1 MADNEEKP
9 NFEESSSDK
18 EEETEEESSEESQS
32 EEREDTEKSFV
43 EAVKSTFGDISEQ
56 LSTVVDSQKSII
68 DAVSSINNRVKALE
82 TPSDLPLSPKGT
94 QGGDDVG
101 AKVKVPKEPYPQGV
115 QAKLDD
121 DGKETE
127 NDEAK
132 LQMQQ
137 KPVGKTQLV
146 QKSEH
151 TFSTETPRPNAAIE
165 TLEKSGGQDF
175 SPILK
180 DARAG
185 GYEGLSQVAR
195 SILSGKYY
203 KPSNDEVGQW

>member
-9 NFEESSSDK
+9 NFEESSDDK
-18 EEETEEESSEESQS
+18 EETEEESSEESQS
-32 EEREDTEKSFV
+32 EEREDSEKSFV

-68 DAVSSINNRVKALE
+68 DAVTSINTRVKALE
-82 TPSDLPLSPKGT
+82 KPTDLALSPKGT

-101 AKVKVPKEPYPQGV
+101 ASVKVPEEPYPQGV

-121 DGKETE
+121 DGKETT
-127 NDEAK
+127 NDQSK
-132 LQMQQ
+132 LSIQGAI
-137 KPVGKTQLV
+137 GKTGLV

-151 TFSTETPRPNAAIE
+151 TFTTETPRPNAALE
-165 TLEKSGGQDF
+165 TVDKSASDL

-180 DARAG
+180 DAREAG
-185 GYEGLSQVAR
+185 FESLSTVAR
-195 SILSGKYY
+195 NILNGKYY
-203 KPSNDEVGQW
+203 QPTADEVGRY

>member
-1 MADNEEKP
+1 MADNEKP
-9 NFEESSSDK
+9 NFESSNDEEEKETEAK
-18 EEETEEESSEESQS
+18 EERSEDSQ
-32 EEREDTEKSFV
+32 EDREDSEKSFV

-68 DAVSSINNRVKALE
+68 DAVTSINSRVKALE

-101 AKVKVPKEPYPQGV
+101 ASVKVPEEPYPQGQ

-121 DGKETE
+121 DGKETT
-127 NDEAK
+127 NDQAK
-132 LQMQQ
+132 LSIQGAI
-137 KPVGKTQLV
+137 GKSELV

-151 TFSTETPRPNAAIE
+151 TFTTETPRPNAALE
-165 TLEKSGGQDF
+165 TVDKSASDL

-180 DARAG
+180 DAREAG
-185 GYEGLSQVAR
+185 FESLSTVAQN
-195 SILSGKYY
+195 ILKGKYY
-203 KPSNDEVGQW
+203 QPTADEVGRY

>member
-18 EEETEEESSEESQS
+18 EEETEESSEESQS
-32 EEREDTEKSFV
+32 EEREDSEKSFV

-68 DAVSSINNRVKALE
+68 DAVSSINGRVKALE
-82 TPSDLPLSPKGT
+82 TPSDSPLSPKGT

-101 AKVKVPKEPYPQGV
+101 AKVKVPEEPYPQGV

-121 DGKETE
+121 DGKGTT
-127 NDEAK
+127 NDQSK
-132 LQMQQ
+132 LSIQGAI
-137 KPVGKTQLV
+137 GKTELV
-146 QKSEH
+146 AKSEH
-151 TFSTETPRPNAAIE
+151 TFTTETPRPNAA
-165 TLEKSGGQDF
+165 LENVDKSASDL

-180 DARAG
+180 DAREVG
-185 GYEGLSQVAR
+185 FESLSTVAQN
-195 SILSGKYY
+195 ILKGKYY
-203 KPSNDEVGQW
+203 MPTADEVGRY

>member
-101 AKVKVPKEPYPQGV
+101 ASVKVPEEPYPQGK

-121 DGKETE
+121 DGKETI
-127 NDEAK
+127 NDQSK
-132 LQMQQ
+132 LSIQGAI
-137 KPVGKTQLV
+137 GKTELV
-146 QKSEH
+146 AKSEH
-151 TFSTETPRPNAAIE
+151 TFTTETPRPNAA
-165 TLEKSGGQDF
+165 LENVDKSASDL

-180 DARAG
+180 DAREAG
-185 GYEGLSQVAR
+185 FESLSTVAR
-195 SILSGKYY
+195 NILNGKYY
-203 KPSNDEVGQW
+203 VPTADEVGRY

>member
-18 EEETEEESSEESQS
+18 EEETEAKEESSEESQS
-32 EEREDTEKSFV
+32 EEREDAEKSFV

-101 AKVKVPKEPYPQGV
+101 ASVKVPEEPYPQGK

-121 DGKETE
+121 DGKETI
-127 NDEAK
+127 NDQSK
-132 LQMQQ
+132 LSIQGAI
-137 KPVGKTQLV
+137 GKTELV

-151 TFSTETPRPNAAIE
+151 TFTTETPRPNAA
-165 TLEKSGGQDF
+165 LENVDKSASDL

-180 DARAG
+180 DAREAG
-185 GYEGLSQVAR
+185 FESLSTVAR
-195 SILSGKYY
+195 NILNGKYY
-203 KPSNDEVGQW
+203 VPTADEVGRY

>member
-9 NFEESSSDK
+9 NFEESSDDK
-18 EEETEEESSEESQS
+18 EEETEESSEESQS
-32 EEREDTEKSFV
+32 EEREDSEKSFV

-68 DAVSSINNRVKALE
+68 DAVSSINGRVKALE
-82 TPSDLPLSPKGT
+82 TPTDLALTPKGT

-101 AKVKVPKEPYPQGV
+101 ASVKVPEEPYPQGK

-121 DGKETE
+121 DGKETT
-127 NDEAK
+127 NDQAK
-132 LQMQQ
+132 LSIQGAI
-137 KPVGKTQLV
+137 GKTELV

-151 TFSTETPRPNAAIE
+151 TFTTETPRPNAALE
-165 TLEKSGGQDF
+165 TVDKSAPDL

-180 DARAG
+180 DAREAG
-185 GYEGLSQVAR
+185 FESLSTVAQN
-195 SILSGKYY
+195 ILKGKYY
-203 KPSNDEVGQW
+203 QPTSDEVGRY

>member
-9 NFEESSSDK
+9 NFEESSDDKK
-18 EEETEEESSEESQS
+18 EEETEESSEESQS
-32 EEREDTEKSFV
+32 EEREDSEKSFV

-68 DAVSSINNRVKALE
+68 DAVSSINGRVKALE
-82 TPSDLPLSPKGT
+82 TPTDLALSPKGT

-101 AKVKVPKEPYPQGV
+101 ASVKVPEEPYPQGV

-121 DGKETE
+121 DGKETT
-127 NDEAK
+127 NDQSK
-132 LQMQQ
+132 LSIQGAI
-137 KPVGKTQLV
+137 GKSELV

-151 TFSTETPRPNAAIE
+151 TFTTETPRPNAALE
-165 TLEKSGGQDF
+165 TVDKSASDL

-180 DARAG
+180 DAREAG
-185 GYEGLSQVAR
+185 FESLSTVAQN
-195 SILSGKYY
+195 ILKGKYY
-203 KPSNDEVGQW
+203 QPTADEVGRY

>member
-18 EEETEEESSEESQS
+18 EEETEAKEESSEESQS
-32 EEREDTEKSFV
+32 EEREDSEKSFV

-101 AKVKVPKEPYPQGV
+101 ASVKVPEEPYPQGK

-121 DGKETE
+121 DGKETT
-127 NDEAK
+127 NDQSK
-132 LQMQQ
+132 LSIQGAI
-137 KPVGKTQLV
+137 GKTELV

-151 TFSTETPRPNAAIE
+151 TFTTETPRPNAA
-165 TLEKSGGQDF
+165 LENVDKSASDL

-180 DARAG
+180 DAREVG
-185 GYEGLSQVAR
+185 FESLSTVAQN
-195 SILSGKYY
+195 ILKGKYY
-203 KPSNDEVGQW
+203 MPTADEVGRY

>member
-18 EEETEEESSEESQS
+18 EEETEESSEESQS
-32 EEREDTEKSFV
+32 EEREDSEKSFV

-68 DAVSSINNRVKALE
+68 DAVSSINGRVKALE
-82 TPSDLPLSPKGT
+82 TPTDLALTPKGSES
-94 QGGDDVG
+94 GDDVG
-101 AKVKVPKEPYPQGV
+101 ASVKVPEEPYPQGV

-121 DGKETE
+121 DGKETT
-127 NDEAK
+127 NDQAK
-132 LQMQQ
+132 LSIQGAI
-137 KPVGKTQLV
+137 GKSELV

-151 TFSTETPRPNAAIE
+151 TFTTETPRPNAALE
-165 TLEKSGGQDF
+165 TVDKSASDI

-180 DARAG
+180 DAREAG
-185 GYEGLSQVAR
+185 FESLSTVAQN
-195 SILSGKYY
+195 ILKGKYY
-203 KPSNDEVGQW
+203 QPTADEVGRY